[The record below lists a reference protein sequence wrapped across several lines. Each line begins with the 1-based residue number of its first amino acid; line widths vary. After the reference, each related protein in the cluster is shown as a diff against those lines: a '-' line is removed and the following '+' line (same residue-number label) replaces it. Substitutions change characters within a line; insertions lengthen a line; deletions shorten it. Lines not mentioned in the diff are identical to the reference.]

1 MKVDELVSCSNS
13 GDLQAEALLEISGEQ
28 VSWAPVESGHGGER
42 QVVPRI
48 PEEYQL
54 KVEIVRTLTFTSEN
68 RLWAS
73 GRTLADKPCDGV
85 GGSNTQR

>member
-1 MKVDELVSCSNS
+1 M
-13 GDLQAEALLEISGEQ
+13 
-28 VSWAPVESGHGGER
+28 
-42 QVVPRI
+42 VPRI

-54 KVEIVRTLTFTSEN
+54 KVEIVGTLTFTSEN